1 MSKNT
6 NEAAPSVDRAF
17 LNIITSHRNGAVI
30 SDISGA
36 LKKVTAAVQLTGK
49 EGKVVI
55 TMKLRPAS
63 SGDAGTLVF
72 EPSLKTVLPEVKPA
86 GSIFYADDDF
96 NLVRDNPNQ
105 ASLDLKVVE
114 AKPAS
119 AAPLKKIEPAQK

>member
-1 MSKNT
+1 M
-6 NEAAPSVDRAF
+6 
-17 LNIITSHRNGAVI
+17 
-30 SDISGA
+30 
-36 LKKVTAAVQLTGK
+36 TGK
-49 EGKVVI
+49 EGKVVV

-105 ASLDLKVVE
+105 ASLNLKVVE
-114 AKPAS
+114 SAPAKDG
-119 AAPLKKIEPAQK
+119 PLKKVEPAAK